1 MTLGLSKR
9 LTVTL
14 VLVVVAL
21 QAVSMLAFLRLQQ
34 ADQGEWRPPVPV
46 RISAAA
52 NALDRTPR
60 GRRDDLLVALNG
72 DATRFFLSSGAPEGY
87 QERPGPLPGLLG
99 GYGAA
104 LEGRQVRLLA
114 AHDRRAGW
122 RRQTAGYALSV
133 DLADGQKLIVAPGLT
148 QRRRGVV
155 LAALSV
161 NFVTALAA
169 ALLVWRMV
177 RRATQDFE
185 AIAAASDR
193 FADDLSAPPMDERA
207 DAEARRV
214 ASAFNRMR
222 DRIRTLMADRMRMLA
237 AVAHDLKTLLT
248 RLRLRAA
255 LIEDDEQRA
264 RADRDIAL
272 MASLIEDVL
281 MVSRGEEKPMNLV
294 PVDVGAIVRDIVKER
309 TALGQRVTTGRLD
322 PGLAPAEPAAAR
334 RIIENLVE
342 NAVVYAGSAEVEFE
356 RNEDAW
362 RLSVVDHGPGLPQA
376 CLEQALEPFWRGE
389 SSRSRETG
397 GAGLGLSIVRSLAA
411 QMQADL
417 HLSQTAGGGLTVIIA
432 KTI

>member
-1 MTLGLSKR
+1 
-9 LTVTL
+9 
-14 VLVVVAL
+14 
-21 QAVSMLAFLRLQQ
+21 MLAFLRLQQ

-322 PGLAPAEPAAAR
+322 PGLAPAEPAAGSLGAETRLETTIR
-334 RIIENLVE
+334 RL
-342 NAVVYAGSAEVEFE
+342 
-356 RNEDAW
+356 
-362 RLSVVDHGPGLPQA
+362 
-376 CLEQALEPFWRGE
+376 
-389 SSRSRETG
+389 
-397 GAGLGLSIVRSLAA
+397 
-411 QMQADL
+411 
-417 HLSQTAGGGLTVIIA
+417 IA
-432 KTI
+432 HP